1 MKVKMG
7 TLKENSAGVTKKSS
21 FYIPYK
27 KRRSKDISTFQ
38 PRDCLSAY
46 DEDAARLSL
55 HGSTRVRNVYNL
67 PKLQIGFPESDML

>member
-1 MKVKMG
+1 MG
-7 TLKENSAGVTKKSS
+7 TLKENSTGVTKKRAVSTFHTKS
-21 FYIPYK
+21 VEAK
-27 KRRSKDISTFQ
+27 TFQ

-55 HGSTRVRNVYNL
+55 HGSTRVRNVYIL